1 MVPLIRIINQL
12 NNQDA
17 IAISNATIAV
27 SGLIRSIVNFRK
39 NHPTRKD
46 MLGKPAGTIVDYN
59 LTLILVPAVV
69 VGSTVGVIINF
80 IIPEPIQIAVNLVFL
95 LFIIASTI
103 PRFYRLCKAEK
114 KAQIDKDIELN
125 NVKVTNE

>member
-1 MVPLIRIINQL
+1 MVPIIRIIMKF

-27 SGLIRSIVNFRK
+27 SGLIRYIVNFRK

-46 MLGKPAGTIVDYN
+46 TLGKPAGTIVDYN

-69 VGSTVGVIINF
+69 VGSTIGVIINY
-80 IIPEPIQIAVNLVFL
+80 IIPEPVQIGVNLVFL
-95 LFIIASTI
+95 IIVIASTT
-103 PRFYRLCKAEK
+103 PRFFRLCKAEK
-114 KAQIDKDIELN
+114 KA
-125 NVKVTNE
+125 